1 VTKRV
6 FLHIGLPKTG
16 TTYLQDGIWAQVP
29 TLRERGL
36 LIPGRHRR
44 RHLLASFEV
53 REDPSLAQRPGDVTR
68 PWGELVD
75 EILGSDLDA
84 LISHEFFSAAASAQ
98 VQRVVDDLAGREVHV
113 VITARDLVE
122 IGLSMWQESVK
133 NGGSRAL
140 EDFPAP
146 DSHKPTAVW
155 GWAGIDLAD
164 VLTRWGAVVAPER
177 IHVLPMRAGDRPD
190 ELWLRY
196 LDVLGV
202 DSAGLTPA
210 DRPANQSLGLVEVE
224 LLRRINPALG
234 DFKGSYARGTWIR
247 GYLAHGGVL
256 PPSGE
261 RFTASTDKLADFRR
275 RGEAAVEMLA
285 TGAYDVRGELA
296 WLTPEPAGVERRRP
310 EDVTDAELL
319 EASTHL
325 VAGLLA
331 DVRRLTGENKAL
343 AKQLEANPTPEAP
356 APRWRLPR
364 R

>member
-1 VTKRV
+1 MTKRV

-133 NGGSRAL
+133 NGGSR
-140 EDFPAP
+140 
-146 DSHKPTAVW
+146 
-155 GWAGIDLAD
+155 
-164 VLTRWGAVVAPER
+164 
-177 IHVLPMRAGDRPD
+177 RAGGLPRTGQSQAHRD
-190 ELWLRY
+190 
-196 LDVLGV
+196 LGV
-202 DSAGLTPA
+202 GRHRSG
-210 DRPANQSLGLVEVE
+210 
-224 LLRRINPALG
+224 RRSHPVG
-234 DFKGSYARGTWIR
+234 
-247 GYLAHGGVL
+247 
-256 PPSGE
+256 
-261 RFTASTDKLADFRR
+261 R
-275 RGEAAVEMLA
+275 RGRPGADPRAA
-285 TGAYDVRGELA
+285 
-296 WLTPEPAGVERRRP
+296 
-310 EDVTDAELL
+310 DA
-319 EASTHL
+319 S
-325 VAGLLA
+325 
-331 DVRRLTGENKAL
+331 R
-343 AKQLEANPTPEAP
+343 
-356 APRWRLPR
+356 
-364 R
+364 